1 MHRRIAKTALLAM
14 TALLAGAVAAR
25 GQTSEPPPPASA
37 TEDEQRNIFT
47 LQIENDVFNRFSP
60 TDRDYTNGVRI
71 GWLSPAI
78 TWLPSSWVAL
88 TTVPTFFGEAPSDS
102 VIRRFGVSLGQNLY
116 TPDNIFTSQP
126 IYNDRPYAAWLYASF
141 LLQYTYKRHDPKTGQ
156 DEPVRLDTLQVDLG
170 LIGPAA
176 GGEFVQNNFHRL
188 IGVAQANGWANQL
201 HNEPT
206 FDLAFERRWRTGR
219 TVVFDDPKLEFD
231 FIPRIAGSLGNV
243 ATYAD
248 IGGTAR
254 IGKNLRDDFGPTRA
268 RPSLPGSEAFI
279 GDGSFG
285 WYLFV
290 GSRRPGGGTEHLP
303 RRQYRRQQPAGIA
316 SPVRRRGPGGPRHH
330 LSRRALHL
338 YAGAAHAGFLRAE
351 PLHPVRL
358 DQRDVP
364 LLRDV
369 RSVLAS
375 SKTTMMIRIRPTPPL
390 G

>member
-1 MHRRIAKTALLAM
+1 M
-14 TALLAGAVAAR
+14 
-25 GQTSEPPPPASA
+25 
-37 TEDEQRNIFT
+37 
-47 LQIENDVFNRFSP
+47 
-60 TDRDYTNGVRI
+60 
-71 GWLSPAI
+71 
-78 TWLPSSWVAL
+78 AL

-102 VIRRFGVSLGQNLY
+102 VIRRFGVSLGQNIY
-116 TPDNIFTSQP
+116 TPDNTFTSQP

-141 LLQYTYKRHDPKTGQ
+141 PLQYTYKRHDAKTGQ

-206 FDLAFERRWRTGR
+206 FGLAFERRWRTGR
-219 TVVFDDPKLEFD
+219 AVVFDDPKLEFD

-268 RPSLPGSEAFI
+268 RPALPGSEAFI

-285 WYLFV
+285 WYLFAGV
-290 GSRRPGGGTEHLP
+290 DGQAVATKHLP
-303 RRQYRRQQPAGIA
+303 RRQYRRQQPEGLP
-316 SPVRRRGPGGPRHH
+316 SPVRRRSPGRSRPH
-330 LSRRALHL
+330 LPRRARHL
-338 YAGAAHAGFLRAE
+338 YAGAAHAGVLRAE

-358 DQRDVP
+358 DQRHVP
-364 LLRDV
+364 LLTDV
-369 RSVLAS
+369 RSVPSTAG
-375 SKTTMMIRIRPTPPL
+375 P
-390 G
+390 